1 MYSISIIIKRG
12 GSKVNLKSKSILDT
26 ITVILAILSLIIC
39 TLAIII
45 GFYQHKFFPLIYV
58 GASYFTLT
66 VYEMLII
73 FESNNENETEKK

>member
-1 MYSISIIIKRG
+1 M
-12 GSKVNLKSKSILDT
+12 NLKSKSILDT

-73 FESNNENETEKK
+73 LKVITKMKQRKIKIMDSSPLFYFLL